1 MTIVDD
7 RTFVSGIKPHLK
19 PGVDL
24 RNRSIQMLVDHA
36 AARQHQQKHTLV
48 ALVENKPGVLN
59 RVASLF
65 RRRNFNI
72 DSLAVGT
79 TDDPQVSRMTIV
91 VDASKT
97 SAELVERN
105 LYKLVN
111 VIDVQDVTHV
121 PAVMRELALIKVH
134 VANTVKRGEIK
145 HVCDMFQSK
154 VVDVCKDSL
163 ILEVTGDE
171 EKVNSILSVLEEYG
185 IMEVVRTGRVAM
197 SRGAVKAI
205 PEQEEIIVFSSN
217 GHKHE

>member
-1 MTIVDD
+1 
-7 RTFVSGIKPHLK
+7 
-19 PGVDL
+19 
-24 RNRSIQMLVDHA
+24 MLVDHA
-36 AARQHQQKHTLV
+36 AARQNQQKHTLV

-59 RVASLF
+59 RVSSLF

-79 TDDPQVSRMTIV
+79 TDDPKVSRMTIV

-97 SAELVERN
+97 NAALVERN

-121 PAVMRELALIKVH
+121 PTVVRELALIKVH

-145 HVCDMFQSK
+145 HIADMFQSR
-154 VVDVCKDSL
+154 VVDVHKDSL
-163 ILEVTGDE
+163 MVEVTGDE

-185 IMEVVRTGRVAM
+185 VMEVVRTGRIAM
-197 SRGAVKAI
+197 MRGAARVVH
-205 PEQEEIIVFSSN
+205 EHEDVVFASN
-217 GHKHE
+217 GHTN